1 MSVLRKEKKG
11 NFTVIDNAIFKDR
24 TLSLKAKGLLCL
36 MLSLPDGWN
45 YSIAGLVKLSTD
57 GESAVRSTL
66 KELEESGY
74 FRREQVR
81 ENGKIVDT
89 EYVIS
94 ETKNF
99 DFPLVENQVV
109 ENQVVENPPQLNTN
123 KSSTKESITKSSSLR
138 SEDIYKGLPENLIE
152 ALKDFE
158 EMRKKIKSPMTDRAK
173 ASLLARLDK
182 LAGDDVDFKIR
193 LLDEAILNNWK
204 SVYLPKE
211 NDNGG
216 RNDFRRSNQERS
228 RLERTT
234 DGSERD
240 YAKDRTRLPGMVY
253 GIQEES

>member
-81 ENGKIVDT
+81 ENGKIIDT

-109 ENQVVENPPQLNTN
+109 ENQVVGNPPQLNT
-123 KSSTKESITKSSSLR
+123 KELTTKESITKSSSLR
-138 SEDIYKGLPENLIE
+138 SEDIYRDLPQNLQE
-152 ALKDFE
+152 ALMDFE
-158 EMRKKIKSPMTDRAK
+158 KMRKSIKKPINSDRARK
-173 ASLLARLDK
+173 MLLNRLHE
-182 LAGDDVDFKIR
+182 LAGDDVEQMIY
-193 LLDEAILNNWK
+193 LLNEAIFHNWQT
-204 SVYLPKE
+204 VYLPRKDENRQGSRRELFARLMREHE
-211 NDNGG
+211 ND
-216 RNDFRRSNQERS
+216 
-228 RLERTT
+228 
-234 DGSERD
+234 
-240 YAKDRTRLPGMVY
+240 
-253 GIQEES
+253 